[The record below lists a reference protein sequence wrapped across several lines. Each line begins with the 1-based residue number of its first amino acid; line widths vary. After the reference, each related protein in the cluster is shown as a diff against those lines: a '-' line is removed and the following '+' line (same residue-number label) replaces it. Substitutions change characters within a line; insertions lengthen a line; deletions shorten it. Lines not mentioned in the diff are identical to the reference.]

1 VQSLAGTAAHLE
13 LARAQQHLRQQY
25 ADTRPLFN
33 MLLAAYPALLQP
45 DWFEYEGY
53 LWAAELWYG

>member
-1 VQSLAGTAAHLE
+1 
-13 LARAQQHLRQQY
+13 
-25 ADTRPLFN
+25 